1 MPFSLPKINDAQA
14 YVFFGAHVVSDP
26 KLQPGGGVSRLCLS
40 MDSTDGPRHYR
51 QFKLE
56 VTQYD
61 PRWREI
67 RVRLYVS
74 KVLDDPADCQRPDLD
89 LIGNREIDTRFWV
102 GLFDFPMI
110 DNTHLTHG
118 ERCAVSLTELTPS
131 ALNVA
136 LAYFPGSRASLKDK
150 PYYDDVMHDLLNEKH
165 LSGHHEN

>member
-1 MPFSLPKINDAQA
+1 MDHGITANSSWKLPNTIRD
-14 YVFFGAHVVSDP
+14 GAKYEYGSMFRRFWTTRQIASDRIWTIFAH
-26 KLQPGGGVSRLCLS
+26 G
-40 MDSTDGPRHYR
+40 
-51 QFKLE
+51 
-56 VTQYD
+56 
-61 PRWREI
+61 
-67 RVRLYVS
+67 
-74 KVLDDPADCQRPDLD
+74 QRGAAP

-118 ERCAVSLTELTPS
+118 ERCAVPLTELTPS